1 MISIRIHGYY
11 DYARAISWHYEMCFL
26 SSWRFADIFSPPP
39 LLGGTVILEVKVLLI
54 ANLLPADRST
64 ETSEARRIQR
74 WWSVVI
80 CPLTDDTTAL
90 NIRAI
95 S

>member
-1 MISIRIHGYY
+1 MHGPSVGTMKCASSPRG
-11 DYARAISWHYEMCFL
+11 DLQTFSL
-26 SSWRFADIFSPPP
+26 SPPPP